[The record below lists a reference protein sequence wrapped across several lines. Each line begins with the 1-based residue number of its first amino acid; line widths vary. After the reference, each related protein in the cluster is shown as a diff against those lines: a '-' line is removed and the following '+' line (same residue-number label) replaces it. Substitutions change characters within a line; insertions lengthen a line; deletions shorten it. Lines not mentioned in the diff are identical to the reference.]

1 MINSNQQYQDEV
13 NMKNTL
19 EDSIANIS
27 YSFGMVDLLHYGH
40 MKALK
45 KAHAGA
51 DLCIFGLVSDEA
63 SDAWFG
69 THVSNEQE
77 RKGVLEGIRY
87 IDLVMP
93 QRTFDPTDN
102 LRTLHEKYPNA
113 VLTLYHGNDWRV
125 IPAQKYLESI
135 QGRVVTF
142 DYYEKLSPKNIVNAL
157 NRDNVSSKACHNLI
171 STKANT
177 LLALREQLMLSKIEP
192 IAVFTVSQFQMNTE
206 LIIKKIQEQFSDSR
220 IVVRSSSTYEDA
232 FEASNAGHFDSV
244 LNVNPNDP
252 QAIVSAFSQ
261 VIGSYGENTGIDQ
274 QILVQRQTT
283 RVVLSGVV
291 FTRDI
296 QRNRPYYV
304 INYDDNGSTD
314 SVTSGIGGHVV
325 WIAHDVEDMSIPSRW
340 KTLVRAVREIEGI
353 LADMLLDIE
362 FAITASG
369 HVVIFQVRPLA
380 AGYKFGRKSNADALK
395 EEKSRQQKWYQSLG
409 NQGLFLFS
417 DMAFWNPS
425 EIIGDNPKNL
435 DYSLYQ
441 YVITSHAWN
450 KGLVSIG
457 YSYVDGDLM
466 VKFGNKPYI
475 SLDKSFLA
483 LTPAGLPRELREKL
497 CKYYAWKLKGNISSH
512 DKIEFEIV
520 LNCFHFSIDKSL
532 LELEA
537 YGFSHEETALVRKEL
552 FHLTKEILL
561 DYPDILERDLH
572 ALKELERIRSAVAEQ
587 IQNTPATTSGKLAG
601 SIKTLLDSLN
611 QYGTPQF
618 SRQARC
624 AFIAKSFCTSL
635 MAENYITSEEYHGF
649 LSSIQTVATQFERD
663 FHDFTNG
670 KLSEGKFLS
679 QYGHLRAGTY
689 NIRSK
694 RYDQMDF
701 MTESVSRSVAAAP
714 DRETRET
721 SGLALPHRAV
731 WKALNDYGLE
741 DISYDSFLYFLKTSL
756 EQREAFKFIF
766 TKSLSD
772 VIELIKELGQIAEIP
787 MKALSYLE
795 VPEILSAEY
804 YSHSSLHKF
813 WEMVIEKRKEQYRQ
827 RSELILPSVIGS
839 PIDFDFIEHTGT
851 RPNFVT
857 EKRVTAA
864 TLVLEELQ
872 PEDISGKIIVLEK
885 ADPGYDWIFSKH
897 IAGLVTKYGGAA
909 SHMAIRCAEFSI
921 PAAIGCG
928 EQIYHYAKTAARLT
942 LDCKHEK
949 ISAVYE

>member
-1 MINSNQQYQDEV
+1 MSMPNEIT
-13 NMKNTL
+13 KNTL
-19 EDSIANIS
+19 ENSKINIS

-40 MKALK
+40 IRALK
-45 KAHAGA
+45 KARVGA
-51 DLCIFGLVSDEA
+51 DLCIFGLVSDDA

-77 RKGVLEGIRY
+77 RKDVLEGIRY
-87 IDLVMP
+87 IDLVMS
-93 QRTFDPTDN
+93 QRTFDPTEN
-102 LRTLHEKYPNA
+102 LRLLHEKYPLA

-135 QGRVVTF
+135 QGRVITF

-157 NRDNVSSKACHNLI
+157 NRDNVFSKPCQNLI

-177 LLALREQLMLSKIEP
+177 LLALQERLILSKIEP
-192 IAVFTVSQFQMNTE
+192 IAVFTVRQFRENTQF
-206 LIIKKIQEQFSDSR
+206 IIKRIQEQFSCSR
-220 IVVRSSSTYEDA
+220 IVVRSSSTYEDV
-232 FEASNAGHFDSV
+232 FETSNAGHFDSV
-244 LNVNPNDP
+244 LNVNAEDSE
-252 QAIVSAFSQ
+252 AIFSAFSQ
-261 VIGSYGENTGIDQ
+261 VIASYGEDAGLDQ
-274 QILVQRQTT
+274 QILVQQQTEN
-283 RVVLSGVV
+283 VMLSGVL

-314 SVTSGIGGHVV
+314 SVTSGWGGNVV
-325 WIAHDVEDMSIPSRW
+325 WITHDAEEDSIPSQW
-340 KTLVRAVREIEGI
+340 LGLIHAVREIEQI

-362 FAITASG
+362 FAITSSN

-380 AGYKFGRKSNADALK
+380 AGYKFERKNNVNELK
-395 EEKSRQQKWYQSLG
+395 GEKSKQQAAYKSLCK
-409 NQGLFLFS
+409 NGLSLFS

-441 YVITSHAWN
+441 YIITSHAWN
-450 KGLVSIG
+450 EGLVSIG
-457 YSYVDGDLM
+457 YLPVNGELM
-466 VKFGNKPYI
+466 YKFGNKPYI
-475 SLDKSFLA
+475 SLDYSFHS
-483 LTPAGLPRELREKL
+483 LTPADLPVELREKL
-497 CKYYAWKLKGNISSH
+497 CKYYARKLKENVSSH

-537 YGFSHEETALVRKEL
+537 NGFTHNEAACIRKGL
-552 FHLTKEILL
+552 FHLTKDILQ
-561 DYPDILERDLH
+561 DYPVILDRDLH
-572 ALKELERIRSAVAEQ
+572 ALEELEHVRTTIAEQ
-587 IQNTPATTSGKLAG
+587 LSNT
-601 SIKTLLDSLN
+601 SIKTSGQLANGIKVLLNSLN
-611 QYGTPQF
+611 EYGTPQF

-624 AFIAKSFCTSL
+624 AFIAKSFCISL
-635 MAENYITSEEYHGF
+635 MTEHYITSEEYHLF
-649 LSSIQTVATQFERD
+649 LSSIQTVAAEFEQDLNAFIKGKVPKDQF
-663 FHDFTNG
+663 
-670 KLSEGKFLS
+670 LL

-689 NIRSK
+689 DIRSK

-701 MTESVSRSVAAAP
+701 LTEKVSLGINIQA
-714 DRETRET
+714 DRGKIKSIEP
-721 SGLALPHRAV
+721 LLPPVAV

-756 EQREAFKFIF
+756 EQREYFKFIF
-766 TKSLSD
+766 TKTLSY
-772 VIELIKELGQIAEIP
+772 VIELIKELGQIAKISLND
-787 MKALSYLE
+787 LSYLE

-804 YSHSSLHKF
+804 YASSCLHDF
-813 WEMVIEKRKEQYRQ
+813 WVMIIEKRKEQYKRK
-827 RSELILPSVIGS
+827 SELILPSVIAS
-839 PIDFDFIEHTGT
+839 PSDFDFIANTGT

-857 EKRVTAA
+857 EKRVTAD
-864 TLVLEELQ
+864 THVLDGFNTD
-872 PEDISGKIIVLEK
+872 DISGKIIILEK
-885 ADPGYDWIFSKH
+885 ADPGYDWIFSKN

-928 EQIYHYAKTAARLT
+928 EQIYRYVKSTAKLT

-949 ISAVYE
+949 ILAVLE